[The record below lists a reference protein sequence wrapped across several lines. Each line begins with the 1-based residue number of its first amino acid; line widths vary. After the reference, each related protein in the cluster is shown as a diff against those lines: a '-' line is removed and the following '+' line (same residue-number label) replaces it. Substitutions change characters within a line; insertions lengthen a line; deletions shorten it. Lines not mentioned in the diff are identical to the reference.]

1 MIMTTVP
8 RHIMELDLLAFDAEG
23 EPVLVVE
30 TKRLPGTAELA
41 KQQLQRYA
49 TAVGVPYGMVVDP
62 ESAELF
68 DLTDPTARSLLRIP
82 TAQLLAAYA
91 HGMAANKVSER
102 YLVLPVDT
110 WLRNVMQPLESDPP
124 PAYDQLAEL
133 GVTDRLHDGHAEV
146 EWRGSF

>member
-1 MIMTTVP
+1 MATVP
-8 RHIMELDLLAFDAEG
+8 RRMMELDLLAFDAEG

-30 TKRLPGTAELA
+30 TKRLPGKTELA

-49 TAVGVPYGMVVDP
+49 TAVRVPYGMIVDP

-68 DLTDPTARSLLRIP
+68 DLADPAARSLLKIP
-82 TAQLLAAYA
+82 THQLLTAYA
-91 HGMAANKVSER
+91 HGLDANKVSER
-102 YLVLPVDT
+102 YLVLLVDT

-124 PAYDQLAEL
+124 PAYDQLAKL
-133 GVTDRLHDGHAEV
+133 GVTDRLQDGHAEI

>member
-1 MIMTTVP
+1 MATVP
-8 RHIMELDLLAFDAEG
+8 RHIVELDLLVFDAKG

-30 TKRLPGTAELA
+30 TKRLSGKTELA

-49 TAVGVPYGMVVDP
+49 TAVGVPYGLVVDL

-68 DLTDPTARSLLRIP
+68 DLTDPEARSLLKIP
-82 TAQLLAAYA
+82 THQLLTAYA
-91 HGMAANKVSER
+91 HGLDANKVSER
-102 YLVLPVDT
+102 YLVLLVDT

-124 PAYDQLAEL
+124 PAYDQLTEL